1 MIRTL
6 AAAAALAAALGL
18 TGCTVQTTRTVD
30 EAQIEQAVSD
40 RLNDLVGQ
48 RPDAVDCPDDLTGV
62 VGTMLRCSLTDGAD
76 RYPVDVTV
84 TSVEGDTVNFDFAVA
99 DQPLA

>member
-6 AAAAALAAALGL
+6 AAAAAIAAAVGL

-30 EAQIEQAVSD
+30 QAQVEQVVSD
-40 RLNDLVGQ
+40 RLVDLVGQ
-48 RPDAVDCPDDLTGV
+48 RPDAVDCPGDLEGT
-62 VGTMLRCSLTDGAD
+62 VGTMLRCSLTAGAD